1 MGDGMTREV
10 TRHDYLDDNHKLNP
24 TVEAGVVNALAR
36 ECWETSE
43 AHGFHEDWDAAD
55 WLEALADYLDKEER
69 FTTDKTVIMGW
80 DKANSLPDGVP
91 IPHVSTVEGL
101 RQVAQILRTNI
112 LGMKL
117 MLTVSELGEA
127 LEALRDV
134 GAAGLL
140 QPRDFNVDVKAAD
153 NFGEELADAKIRIDD
168 LSGYV
173 KLAIGDAQVAKMAI
187 NKDRPHKH
195 GRVV

>member
-1 MGDGMTREV
+1 MAEV
-10 TRHDYLDDNHKLNP
+10 HVTDKVKDYAANGRLQP

-55 WLEALADYLDKEER
+55 WLEAVADHLSREER
-69 FTTDKTVIMGW
+69 FTTDKTILMGW
-80 DKANSLPDGVP
+80 AKAETRADEIGT
-91 IPHVSTVEGL
+91 PHISTVEGL

-173 KLAIGDAQVAKMAI
+173 KLAIGDAQVAKMAV
-187 NKDRPHKH
+187 NKNRPHKH